1 MNRYQPLLDTAIA
14 AARAAGELQRR
25 NFHRPLRVT
34 ATMPYDIKLELD
46 VQSQR
51 VIERAILRRFPGHE
65 ILGEEGSRPAAG
77 GKIKIQ
83 NSKSKI
89 RWVIDPIDGT
99 VNFFY
104 NIPVFCV
111 SIAAQEYCGARPAHG
126 ASTLNDSEWRT
137 VAGVIYDPM
146 RDEMFSTALGQPT
159 RLNGRVVHASRRRKL
174 ADTICT
180 VAFFKDKETIRRG
193 QAVFHAL
200 LPRVRKMRLLGAAA
214 LDLAYVACGR
224 YDGFFEYGLSP
235 WDVNAGALIVK
246 QAGGIVT
253 DFCGEENYIFGNQII
268 ATNNSLYTEFLK
280 LFHAWKQE
288 SN

>member
-25 NFHRPLRVT
+25 HFHRPLRVT

-126 ASTLNDSEWRT
+126 ASTLNPQPSTFNDSAWRT

-159 RLNGRVVHASRRRKL
+159 RLNGRIVHASKRRKL

-224 YDGFFEYGLSP
+224 FDAYVEFGVKLWDIAAGLLL
-235 WDVNAGALIVK
+235 VENAGGKTLVRPTKEEHGYALLSMSGAIPSLPRIVK
-246 QAGGIVT
+246 
-253 DFCGEENYIFGNQII
+253 
-268 ATNNSLYTEFLK
+268 
-280 LFHAWKQE
+280 W
-288 SN
+288 

>member
-1 MNRYQPLLDTAIA
+1 MNCYQPLLDTAIA

-25 NFHRPLRVT
+25 HFHRPLRVT
-34 ATMPYDIKLELD
+34 AAMAHDIKLELD
-46 VQSQR
+46 VRSQR
-51 VIERAILRRFPGHE
+51 LIERTILRRFSSHE
-65 ILGEEGSRPAAG
+65 ILGEEGNRQS
-77 GKIKIQ
+77 KIK
-83 NSKSKI
+83 NRKSNI

-111 SIAAQEYCGARPAHG
+111 SIAAQERVATNPK
-126 ASTLNDSEWRT
+126 SEWRT

-159 RLNGRVVHASRRRKL
+159 RLNGRVVRASKRRKL

-193 QAVFHAL
+193 QVVFDAL
-200 LPRVRKMRLLGAAA
+200 LPRVRKLRLLGAAA

-224 YDGFFEYGLSP
+224 FDAYVEFGVKLWDIAAGLLL
-235 WDVNAGALIVK
+235 VENAGGKTLVRPTKDEHGYALLSMSGAIPQLPRIVK
-246 QAGGIVT
+246 
-253 DFCGEENYIFGNQII
+253 
-268 ATNNSLYTEFLK
+268 
-280 LFHAWKQE
+280 W
-288 SN
+288 

>member
-25 NFHRPLRVT
+25 HFHRPLRVT
-34 ATMPYDIKLELD
+34 AAMPHDIKLELD
-46 VQSQR
+46 VRSQR
-51 VIERAILRRFPGHE
+51 LIERMILRRFPSHE
-65 ILGEEGSRPAAG
+65 ILGEEGARKS
-77 GKIKIQ
+77 KIQ
-83 NSKSKI
+83 NPKSKI

-111 SIAAQEYCGARPAHG
+111 SIAAQELVAPDPRDQTPHPK
-126 ASTLNDSEWRT
+126 SEWRT

-146 RDEMFSTALGQPT
+146 RDEMFSTAQGQPT
-159 RLNGRVVHASRRRKL
+159 RLNGRVVCAARRRKL
-174 ADTICT
+174 ADAICA

-224 YDGFFEYGLSP
+224 FDAYVEFGVKLWDIAAGLLL
-235 WDVNAGALIVK
+235 VENAGGRTLVRPTKEEHGYALLSMSGAIPRLPKIVK
-246 QAGGIVT
+246 
-253 DFCGEENYIFGNQII
+253 
-268 ATNNSLYTEFLK
+268 
-280 LFHAWKQE
+280 W
-288 SN
+288 

>member
-25 NFHRPLRVT
+25 HFHRPLRVT
-34 ATMPYDIKLELD
+34 ATMAHDIKLELD
-46 VQSQR
+46 VRSQR
-51 VIERAILRRFPGHE
+51 IIERAILRRFPGHE
-65 ILGEEGSRPAAG
+65 ILGEEDTRRSKLQTP
-77 GKIKIQ
+77 
-83 NSKSKI
+83 NSNI

-111 SIAAQEYCGARPAHG
+111 SIAAQERVAEPDGQH
-126 ASTLNDSEWRT
+126 EWRT
-137 VAGVIYDPM
+137 VVGVIYDPM

-159 RLNGRVVHASRRRKL
+159 RLNGRVVHASRRCKL

-193 QAVFHAL
+193 QAVFNAL
-200 LPRVRKMRLLGAAA
+200 LPRVRKLRLLGAAA

-224 YDGFFEYGLSP
+224 FDAYVEFGVKLWDIAAGLLL
-235 WDVNAGALIVK
+235 VENAGGRTLVRPTKEEHGYALLSMSGAIPRLPRIVK
-246 QAGGIVT
+246 
-253 DFCGEENYIFGNQII
+253 
-268 ATNNSLYTEFLK
+268 
-280 LFHAWKQE
+280 W
-288 SN
+288 

>member
-1 MNRYQPLLDTAIA
+1 MKRYQPLLDTAIA

-25 NFHRPLRVT
+25 HFHRPLRVT
-34 ATMPYDIKLELD
+34 ATMAHDIKLELD
-46 VQSQR
+46 VRSQR

-65 ILGEEGSRPAAG
+65 ILGEEGNRPSAA
-77 GKIKIQ
+77 IPH
-83 NSKSKI
+83 SALRTPHSKI

-104 NIPVFCV
+104 NIPVFCI
-111 SIAAQEYCGARPAHG
+111 SIAAQEQVAAAIPHSAFRTPP
-126 ASTLNDSEWRT
+126 SEWRT

-159 RLNGRVVHASRRRKL
+159 RLNDRVVHASRRRKL

-200 LPRVRKMRLLGAAA
+200 LPRVRKLRLLGAAA

-224 YDGFFEYGLSP
+224 FDAYVEFGVKLWDIAAGLLL
-235 WDVNAGALIVK
+235 VENAGGKTLVRPTKEEHGYALLSMSGAIPSLPKIVK
-246 QAGGIVT
+246 
-253 DFCGEENYIFGNQII
+253 
-268 ATNNSLYTEFLK
+268 
-280 LFHAWKQE
+280 W
-288 SN
+288 

>member
-1 MNRYQPLLDTAIA
+1 MNRYQPLLDTAIT

-25 NFHRPLRVT
+25 HFHRPLRVT

-65 ILGEEGSRPAAG
+65 ILGEEGNRPAAR
-77 GKIKIQ
+77 GKSKIQ
-83 NSKSKI
+83 NPKSKI

-111 SIAAQEYCGARPAHG
+111 SIAAQELVAANPK
-126 ASTLNDSEWRT
+126 SKIQNPKSEWRT

-159 RLNGRVVHASRRRKL
+159 RLNGRIVHASKRRKL

-224 YDGFFEYGLSP
+224 FDAYVEFGVKLWDIAAGLLL
-235 WDVNAGALIVK
+235 VENAGGRTLVRPTKEEHGYALLSMSGAIPSLPKIVK
-246 QAGGIVT
+246 
-253 DFCGEENYIFGNQII
+253 
-268 ATNNSLYTEFLK
+268 
-280 LFHAWKQE
+280 W
-288 SN
+288 